1 MQIVDDEDEEEDE
14 EGDEDENIDE
24 EDEGEQ
30 IAAVDDEIEDEY
42 DEEADEDE
50 VDELNG
56 GIFIRE
62 QRRGAAGAGNDIINM
77 QVNQPDRH
85 LNYRNIYG
93 HPRGAPE
100 RIGQGGQVDWSQ
112 EEAEVQRILGNFRS
126 NRPDAAPVQAPERDH
141 HGLFDA
147 FRGPGG

>member
-126 NRPDAAPVQAPERDH
+126 NRPDGAPV
-141 HGLFDA
+141 
-147 FRGPGG
+147 